1 MMRRISWALTAVLV
15 FALAA
20 AGQMQPAQTQE
31 QYLDIFSVKVK
42 PEKRADFDAISKK
55 IAQANRQNNGDTWVA
70 IEAVYGESNTIN
82 FVSTRGNYGDIEKA
96 TDTFMGA
103 LGKAFGKA
111 GTEKTFADFNST
123 LVSSRGEIRRRR
135 WDLSSN
141 APADRAALSRLVGE
155 SRWLR
160 TTIVRVRPGRVAEFE
175 ALLKEIK
182 AARERSTPQETTLV
196 SQVVAGQPG
205 TVFYITALRPS
216 LAGFDGGT
224 PLPQLLGEESYQ
236 KFQKTNAEIVLSAE
250 TIISHFL
257 PELSNAPEEV
267 ASAAPN
273 FWRPKVVS
281 ARAAPSSN
289 KVRPAVKKEK
299 K

>member
-1 MMRRISWALTAVLV
+1 MMRRISWALAAVLV

-20 AGQMQPAQTQE
+20 VGQMQPAQTQE

-55 IAQANRQNNGDTWVA
+55 IAQANRQNNGDTWIA
-70 IEAVYGESNTIN
+70 TEAVYGEGNTIN
-82 FVSTRGNYGDIEKA
+82 FVSARRSYGDIEKA

-111 GTEKTFADFNST
+111 GTEKTFADFNAT
-123 LVSSRGEIRRRR
+123 LVSSRGEIRQRRL
-135 WDLSSN
+135 DLSSN
-141 APADRAALSRLVGE
+141 PPANPAALFRLVGE

-160 TTIVRVRPGRVAEFE
+160 TTIVRVRPGRVPEFE
-175 ALLKEIK
+175 ALLKDIK

-196 SQVVAGQPG
+196 SQAVAGQAG

-224 PLPQLLGEESYQ
+224 PFRQLLGEEGFQ
-236 KFQKTNAEIVLSAE
+236 RFQKSIAEVVLSAE
-250 TIISHFL
+250 TCISHFL

-267 ASAAPN
+267 AAVAPD

-281 ARAAPSSN
+281 AEAAPSS